1 MNTKI
6 FSIKLNSF
14 LFILS
19 LSMFISCKVHKI
31 SDESKEWQPYKKK
44 DILIFKSS
52 KGEFDTIWIKKVSF
66 ETAVN
71 DNLSFN
77 PNRFQT
83 LSVTGEISLQ
93 RPYPLQRGLPIRR
106 TFINML
112 SIYANDPDYL
122 SLDFTKRL
130 DTLRYSPTRVSIDEL
145 SKLEVESPRFKH
157 NSFEI
162 KSESSP
168 VNPNLIYLTKY
179 WWSKEYGY
187 VRYEFSNGYY
197 WELQQFIR
205 DGKNILP

>member
-1 MNTKI
+1 MKTKI

-66 ETAVN
+66 ETAVT
-71 DNLSFN
+71 DHLSFN
-77 PNRFQT
+77 PDRYQYLFIE
-83 LSVTGEISLQ
+83 GEISLN
-93 RPYPLQRGLPIRR
+93 PPFHNSSGH
-106 TFINML
+106 T
-112 SIYANDPDYL
+112 IYASDPDYI
-122 SLDFTKRL
+122 SLDFTKRS
-130 DTLRYSPTRVSIDEL
+130 DTLKYSWRRVYINEL
-145 SKLEVESPRFKH
+145 VELKAESPQLKY

-162 KSESSP
+162 PSENSP
-168 VNPNLIYLTKY
+168 RNPNIVYLTKY